1 LVAGLENRDLG
12 VDGDPH
18 QRPGQLESV
27 FPRRVRPDR
36 VDWPEIDDQQG
47 L

>member
-1 LVAGLENRDLG
+1 
-12 VDGDPH
+12 
-18 QRPGQLESV
+18 LESV